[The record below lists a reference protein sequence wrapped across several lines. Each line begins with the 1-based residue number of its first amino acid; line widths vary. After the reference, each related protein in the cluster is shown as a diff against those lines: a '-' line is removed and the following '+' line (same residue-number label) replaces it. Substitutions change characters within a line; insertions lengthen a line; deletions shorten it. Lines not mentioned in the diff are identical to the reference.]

1 MTRRGE
7 NARPT
12 DDTGSIL
19 PLTAFFAF
27 LSLVL
32 IVVVVA
38 ATSLYLERTRLFS
51 LADAAALVGAEA
63 YDLAAVV
70 PTADGVLAP
79 LESARVAEAAASYL
93 AAQPSRIEALRVERA
108 FTPDGASAEVTLS
121 GYWRPPI
128 LTLVLPEG
136 VRLEVTATARSVFG

>member
-1 MTRRGE
+1 MTRPGMMRR
-7 NARPT
+7 AA
-12 DDTGSIL
+12 DDSGSIL

-63 YDLAAVV
+63 YDLAAVA
-70 PTADGVLAP
+70 PTPDGLVAP
-79 LESARVAEAAASYL
+79 LDSTRVAEAAASYL
-93 AAQPSRIEALRVERA
+93 AARPTRIEALRLERA
-108 FTPDGASAEVTLS
+108 FTPDGTSAEVTLS

-128 LTLVLPEG
+128 LTLVLPDG

>member
-1 MTRRGE
+1 MTRRRK

-12 DDTGSIL
+12 DDSGSIL

-32 IVVVVA
+32 IVVVAA

-63 YDLAAVV
+63 YDLTAVV
-70 PTADGVLAP
+70 PTPDGVLAP

-93 AAQPSRIEALRVERA
+93 AAQPTRIEALRLERA
-108 FTPDGASAEVTLS
+108 FTPDGTSAEVTLS